1 MSDAESVDSAE
12 DDVETKLQAFVDAIE
27 DSETYQQFVEA
38 SQRLEADRPAKELLE
53 TYRQKQQQLQQDFDQ
68 ELMAELQELQ
78 SDLSNNETIQ
88 QHRAAQSELIELLQE
103 TNDVIS
109 EPLGMEF
116 AQSSGGGCC

>member
-1 MSDAESVDSAE
+1 MSDAESVDTAE
-12 DDVETKLQAFVDAIE
+12 DAVEAKLQAFVDAIK
-27 DSETYQQFVEA
+27 DSDTYQQFVEA
-38 SQRLEADRPAKELLE
+38 SQHLETDREATELLE
-53 TYRQKQQQLQQDFDQ
+53 SYREKQQQLQENFDQ

-88 QHRAAQSELIELLQE
+88 QHREAQTDLVELLQE

-109 EPLGMEF
+109 EPIGMEF

>member
-1 MSDAESVDSAE
+1 MSDAESVDTAE
-12 DDVETKLQAFVDAIE
+12 DAVEAKLQAFVDAIK
-27 DSETYQQFVEA
+27 DSDTYQQFVEA
-38 SQRLEADRPAKELLE
+38 SQHLETDREATELLE
-53 TYRQKQQQLQQDFDQ
+53 SYREKQQQLQQNFDQ

-109 EPLGMEF
+109 EPIGMEF